1 MYNQTMSLAAVTGV
15 EMDVTNVLMDVV
27 GGFFL

>member
-15 EMDVTNVLMDVV
+15 EMDVANVLMDMVA
-27 GGFFL
+27 GFFL